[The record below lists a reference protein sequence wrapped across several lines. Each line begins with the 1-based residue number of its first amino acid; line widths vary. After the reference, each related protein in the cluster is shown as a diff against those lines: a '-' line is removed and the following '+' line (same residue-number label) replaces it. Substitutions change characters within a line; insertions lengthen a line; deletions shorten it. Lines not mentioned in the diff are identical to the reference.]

1 MVVNNLTY
9 HSPDLL
15 IILLIILPQLLLCL
29 NRDILRILIFFI
41 EQNYLKNIP
50 MTIIHDILF
59 MVRFM
64 NRYRDNTHEKTICTK
79 ENGDKMPTVEKVNY
93 EMTTYLQDIEEY
105 IDNYKRLPKK
115 EAKKQAKENLVDVGI
130 IDEQGN
136 LIGFYKNS

>member
-1 MVVNNLTY
+1 
-9 HSPDLL
+9 
-15 IILLIILPQLLLCL
+15 
-29 NRDILRILIFFI
+29 
-41 EQNYLKNIP
+41 
-50 MTIIHDILF
+50 